1 MATEK
6 RSHVRNGEEVDE
18 EQEDDQKMEQ
28 FFALIR
34 NFQEARKRR
43 KNELEQRDD
52 QEISKKKQNNKIRKL
67 EDEQSSWVPTFEWAD
82 FTEEIEFRRP
92 PIIFPTPIYNK
103 KDDKKKL
110 EEDDGLDLKLT
121 L

>member
-6 RSHVRNGEEVDE
+6 RSQVCNGEYE
-18 EQEDDQKMEQ
+18 EQEDQKMEQ

-34 NFQEARKRR
+34 NFQEACNKR
-43 KNELEQRDD
+43 KNELRQR
-52 QEISKKKQNNKIRKL
+52 EEKLKNKKQNKIRRL
-67 EDEQSSWVPTFEWAD
+67 DDEQSSWVPTFEWID
-82 FTEEIEFRRP
+82 FTEEIEFRKP
-92 PIIFPTPIYNK
+92 PIVFPNPHYK
-103 KDDKKKL
+103 KEEKKKP